1 MKTIVCLV
9 LFLTITTR
17 ALLAQTKAPT
27 AAIPSGIHIRTTSE
41 TAEKLLIHKE
51 PLACPHCEMCARI
64 MATVVVAVDI
74 DEDGNVVFAKTV
86 SGPQMLLK
94 PALKAVR
101 KYKYKPYLVNGKA
114 VASETAVKVVIDTAR
129 DCPYN

>member
-1 MKTIVCLV
+1 
-9 LFLTITTR
+9 
-17 ALLAQTKAPT
+17 
-27 AAIPSGIHIRTTSE
+27 
-41 TAEKLLIHKE
+41 
-51 PLACPHCEMCARI
+51 